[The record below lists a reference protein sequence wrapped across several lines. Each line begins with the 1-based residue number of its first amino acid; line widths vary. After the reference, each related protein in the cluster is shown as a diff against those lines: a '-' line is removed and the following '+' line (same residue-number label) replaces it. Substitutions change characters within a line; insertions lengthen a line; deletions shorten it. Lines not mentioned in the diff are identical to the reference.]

1 MIKLKRAVI
10 KEEFVALTGDFKK
23 AIILN
28 QLIYWSE
35 RVEDFDFFIK
45 EEKERNKK
53 YDRERDFPHHE
64 VADCFLAHGWIYK
77 KAEELS
83 EETMLGLNVNS
94 MRDHIK
100 YLVERGWV
108 SERTNPAYKWDK
120 TLQYRVNLV
129 KIKNDL
135 NLLGYN
141 LEGYKCDIGTQE
153 KRKSTSETLSSTSE
167 TLSGTHE
174 NRTAIPETITET
186 TTDNIPSDKPDG
198 LKPLPVKN
206 PQREVSD
213 YFCDKYFQK
222 HGQKYV
228 FNGAKDATCL
238 KALVGAYGKLFVMEH
253 IDWFFKSKDPFISQN
268 NNIGILKW
276 SKDMFIAQG
285 SQIRE
290 EDAIRLRWEEI
301 QKNSVGLI

>member
-1 MIKLKRAVI
+1 MVKLKRAVI
-10 KEEFVALTGDFKK
+10 KEEFVVLTGDFKK

-28 QLIYWSE
+28 QFIYWSE

-53 YDRERDFPHHE
+53 YDRERGFPHYQ
-64 VADCFLAHGWIYK
+64 VADSFLAHGWIYK

-83 EETMLGLNVNS
+83 EETMLELNVNS
-94 MRDHIK
+94 IRDHIK

-129 KIKNDL
+129 KIRNDL

-167 TLSGTHE
+167 TLSGTQG
-174 NRTAIPETITET
+174 NRTAIPESTTENTTET
-186 TTDNIPSDKPDG
+186 TKD
-198 LKPLPVKN
+198 LKPSATEKTPLK
-206 PQREVSD
+206 EITE
-213 YFCDKYFQK
+213 YFCDKFFQK
-222 HGQKYV
+222 YGEKYSHT
-228 FNGAKDATCL
+228 GAKDTNLL
-238 KALVGAYGKLFVMEH
+238 KALLGTYGKVFILEFM
-253 IDWFFKSKDPFISQN
+253 DWFFFTNDAFISQSRS
-268 NNIGILKW
+268 IGMLKSQV
-276 SKDMFIAQG
+276 SKFIAERATYQVQAEVQ
-285 SQIRE
+285 SR
-290 EDAIRLRWEEI
+290 ANEI
-301 QKNSVGLI
+301 NKKGDKLK

>member
-28 QLIYWSE
+28 QL
-35 RVEDFDFFIK
+35 
-45 EEKERNKK
+45 N
-53 YDRERDFPHHE
+53 E
-64 VADCFLAHGWIYK
+64 VADCFLAHGWICK

-135 NLLGYN
+135 N
-141 LEGYKCDIGTQE
+141 
-153 KRKSTSETLSSTSE
+153 
-167 TLSGTHE
+167 
-174 NRTAIPETITET
+174 
-186 TTDNIPSDKPDG
+186 
-198 LKPLPVKN
+198 
-206 PQREVSD
+206 
-213 YFCDKYFQK
+213 
-222 HGQKYV
+222 
-228 FNGAKDATCL
+228 
-238 KALVGAYGKLFVMEH
+238 
-253 IDWFFKSKDPFISQN
+253 
-268 NNIGILKW
+268 
-276 SKDMFIAQG
+276 
-285 SQIRE
+285 
-290 EDAIRLRWEEI
+290 
-301 QKNSVGLI
+301 